1 MKYFKFR
8 KTLLSLVIAGIAL
21 SGCEKVIVPEDTG
34 SKGQKIIGWGDY
46 GSLEAANFGKA
57 SLSFDLS
64 ATTVSFQ
71 TPLKYSGPSVFDK
84 EVTAAI
90 AVDAAALTAYNAA
103 VPPGGLKYLALPA
116 NAYTI
121 TTPTVKFVAGST
133 LSTPVNIDFHP
144 NVLDPALSYMLPL
157 SIGTITG
164 APEDVKK
171 APGSGT
177 AYFHIIGSPLAG
189 TYTNVGTRYN
199 YTGTIG
205 YTGGPIPGGYVSTAA
220 CGSPKVLA
228 AVSPT
233 VTTTYYA
240 NLGAGTGRDY
250 YFTYD
255 PAVSLTNIDVTFTPS
270 FLAGIS
276 NLRIPVHT
284 YDPATKKIH
293 IISTYNNQLAGAGD
307 DRVVEET
314 LTKQ

>member
-8 KTLLSLVIAGIAL
+8 KTLLSLAVAVIAL
-21 SGCEKVIVPEDTG
+21 SACKKVIVPEDTG

-57 SLSFDLS
+57 SLSFNLS
-64 ATTVSFQ
+64 AATVSFQ

-84 EVTAAI
+84 EVTAAV
-90 AVDAAALTAYNAA
+90 AVDAAALTAFNAA
-103 VPPGGLKYLALPA
+103 VPAGGLKYLPLPA
-116 NAYTI
+116 NCYSI
-121 TTPTVKFVAGST
+121 TTPTVKFVVGST
-133 LSTPVNIDFHP
+133 LSDPVNIDFHP
-144 NVLDPALSYMLPL
+144 NLMDPAQSYMLPL

-164 APEDVKK
+164 APSDVKK

-177 AYFHIIGSPLAG
+177 AYLHIIGSPLAG

-199 YTGTIG
+199 YNGQIG
-205 YTGGPIPGGYVSTAA
+205 YTGGPIPGGYASTAA
-220 CGSPKVLA
+220 CGTPKVLA

-255 PAVSLTNIDVTFTPS
+255 PAISLTNINVTFTPS
-270 FLAGIS
+270 FAAGIS
-276 NLRIPVHT
+276 NVRIPVHT
-284 YDPATKKIH
+284 YDPATKTIH
-293 IISTYNNQLAGAGD
+293 VISTYNNLADGTGS